1 MTLRTAE
8 NYELLTSEQCDAQEG
23 LISEQKV
30 RLCTPLRAH
39 LQAEAAAWPAGE
51 RRCVWGRKARERPQH
66 TRDRFSSAFSFFNFI
81 VQTSGFMSL
90 RES

>member
-66 TRDRFSSAFSFFNFI
+66 TRDSIFLLL
-81 VQTSGFMSL
+81 SL
-90 RES
+90 FQFHRTNLWFYVVA